1 MAEAGLYFKLI
12 FNKRIVNNTLRISC
26 HLESLH
32 HPLTQTA
39 PLRLITGGLL
49 RLDDPTWTQAHP
61 AEAACPLQTEAVAVN
76 NVIHSAPCP
85 TSVFTAVGCHGE
97 MDGGG
102 DVSCR
107 GKRTLLTQA
116 TPADDAQPP
125 WHWCTLMTLVP
136 QQKLISN

>member
-76 NVIHSAPCP
+76 NVILHVLPPCLQLLEAMEKWM
-85 TSVFTAVGCHGE
+85 AVE
-97 MDGGG
+97 M
-102 DVSCR
+102 
-107 GKRTLLTQA
+107 
-116 TPADDAQPP
+116 
-125 WHWCTLMTLVP
+125 
-136 QQKLISN
+136 